1 MATKKSLKQRMLEK
15 KTELKKK
22 ASGGGFILRQKEEG
36 TIRMRVMNCG
46 ADNEFAY
53 ELVTF
58 WLGNDIG
65 EVISPATFGEPCA
78 CMEKYQELKGSSD
91 EDDIEIAKKL
101 VPRKKYVIPQIM
113 YKDDKGKEVDE
124 DNSEKLHQIAGGTY
138 QDIIDLYLDDDEWG
152 DMTDPK
158 EGYDIKITRTG
169 KGKNDTKYTVSPC
182 KNTPVP
188 KAYAK
193 KVVDLEEM
201 VKAKVN
207 TYEETLQKLNQFL
220 GGPSESNEDDDDTP
234 RKSKRNREEK
244 SSKSSKDKTTKKKRN
259 RDI

>member
-1 MATKKSLKQRMLEK
+1 MATKTLKQRMLEK

-36 TIRMRVMNCG
+36 TIRMRIMNCG
-46 ADNEFAY
+46 ADNEFAF
-53 ELVTF
+53 ELTTF
-58 WLGNDIG
+58 WLGDIG

-78 CMEKYQELKGSSD
+78 CMEKYQDLKGSSD

-124 DNSEKLHQIAGGTY
+124 DNSEKLFTIAGGTY

-182 KNTPVP
+182 KNTAVP

-193 KVVDLEEM
+193 KVIDLEEM

-220 GGPSESNEDDDDTP
+220 GTASEDADEDDTP
-234 RKSKRNREEK
+234 RKSKRRREEK
-244 SSKSSKDKTTKKKRN
+244 SSKTSKDKTSSKTKKRK

>member
-1 MATKKSLKQRMLEK
+1 MAKKTLKQRMLEK

-36 TIRMRVMNCG
+36 TLRMRIMNCG
-46 ADNEFAY
+46 EDNEFAF
-53 ELVTF
+53 ELTTF
-58 WLGNDIG
+58 WLGMEQG

-78 CMEKYQELKGSSD
+78 CMEKYLELKQSSD
-91 EDDIEIAKKL
+91 EDDIETAKKL

-113 YKDDKGKEVDE
+113 FKDDKGKEVDE
-124 DNSEKLHQIAGGTY
+124 ENSERLFQIAGGTY

-152 DMTDPK
+152 DMTDPE
-158 EGYDIKITRTG
+158 EGYDIKITRSG

-182 KNTPVP
+182 KNTSVP

-193 KVVDLEEM
+193 KVIDLEEM
-201 VKAKVN
+201 VRAKVH
-207 TYEETLQKLNQFL
+207 TYEETVEKLNSFL
-220 GGPSESNEDDDDTP
+220 GTPSESNDEDDRP
-234 RKSKRNREEK
+234 RKKSKRNRE
-244 SSKSSKDKTTKKKRN
+244 DKPVKKKRRN